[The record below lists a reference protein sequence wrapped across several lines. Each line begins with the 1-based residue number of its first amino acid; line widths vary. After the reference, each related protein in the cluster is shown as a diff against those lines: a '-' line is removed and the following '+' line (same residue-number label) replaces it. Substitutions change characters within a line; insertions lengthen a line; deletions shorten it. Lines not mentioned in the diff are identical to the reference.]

1 MTIVLT
7 AVLFTAGAAVA
18 QTPGITPD
26 KKPQQWNADSIAKK
40 NSADSSIANW
50 QQPAPVQKPVDTAA
64 LKKPLAEPVTDR
76 VMMKEGM
83 MVIIKD
89 GNMAPMDKEI
99 TLPSGT
105 VVQTDGT
112 LKKKD
117 GSEIKLKNGQYIELP
132 SADAKK
138 KTDQKDSR

>member
-1 MTIVLT
+1 MTIALT
-7 AVLFTAGAAVA
+7 AVLFTAGAAAA
-18 QTPGITPD
+18 QTPGTAPD
-26 KKPQQWNADSIAKK
+26 RKPQQWNADSVTKK
-40 NSADSSIANW
+40 NSGDSNIANW
-50 QQPAPVQKPVDTAA
+50 QQPVPVQKQVDTAA
-64 LKKPLAEPVTDR
+64 LGKPLTEQVTDR
-76 VMMKEGM
+76 VMMKDGA

-89 GNMAPMDKEI
+89 GNMAPMDKAI

-117 GSEIKLKNGQYIELP
+117 GSEVKLKDGQYIELP